1 MNGVVQDLRFALRQI
16 WRKPGFTLIAIVS
29 LALGIGANTA
39 IFTLIDKLILKSLP
53 VRQPE
58 QLSSFGDGSDAGQL
72 DGIGPGPLDIF
83 PFDFYKQVEQQHD
96 PFQNVCANGSFP
108 IRVSVRSSPEGGA
121 GQGLAETVSGTFFE
135 TLGVEPAI
143 GRPILPSDAD
153 APGVIV
159 LAAYFPA
166 RRAAKI
172 DPIVALRYE

>member
-108 IRVSVRSSPEGGA
+108 IRVSVEA
-121 GQGLAETVSGTFFE
+121 
-135 TLGVEPAI
+135 
-143 GRPILPSDAD
+143 
-153 APGVIV
+153 
-159 LAAYFPA
+159 A
-166 RRAAKI
+166 RRGPQGRGWLRPSPALSLKHLGSNLRLA
-172 DPIVALRYE
+172 DPSFLLMPMPRA